1 MNSQMIYYKESTTLG
16 WYLEI
21 DNVILKMVAVASSY
35 ASEASQSGTA
45 IKSSLYL
52 QSSSILC
59 GVQFGS
65 GFVFFECLCS

>member
-35 ASEASQSGTA
+35 ASEASYQEFFIST
-45 IKSSLYL
+45 KQQHLVWSSVW
-52 QSSSILC
+52 IWVC
-59 GVQFGS
+59 
-65 GFVFFECLCS
+65 FF